1 MSVRQVF
8 WQWPPLMLLFFLL
21 FVVLASPSKADEI
34 QILLSLKSHLKESNT
49 GVFISWTEG
58 NYVCD
63 FTGIVCNSNG
73 LVSEINLPQQN
84 LVGVV
89 PFDSICGLQS
99 LEKIDLGGNSLYGG
113 ITAGLKNCTRL
124 QVLNLGLNSFSGEV
138 PELSSLH
145 NLNFLNLNNSGV
157 SGTFPWKSVQN
168 LTSLAFL
175 SLGDNPFDS
184 TPFPVE
190 VLKLEKLYWL
200 YLTNCSMRGEIPD
213 GIQNL
218 TLLENL
224 ELSDNQMSGEI
235 PSAIGK
241 LKKLRQLELY
251 NNSFTGKL
259 PVGLRNL
266 TSLKNFD
273 VSQNRLEGDL
283 SELRFLN
290 QLKSL
295 HLFENHF
302 SGEIPVEFG
311 DFKNLIELS
320 LYRNQI
326 TGSLPQKIGSWTGFE
341 YIDVSENFLT
351 GTIPPDMCKNGMMTD
366 LLVLQN
372 KLTGTIPESYANC
385 KSLNRLRVN
394 NNSLSGSVPP
404 GIWGLPNLSV
414 MDLSMNQFEGP
425 VTGDIAGT
433 LVLLISLACYLFV
446 KLKQNIPE
454 NSLKKNSWDMKS
466 FRVLCF
472 SEKEIIDAV
481 KPENLIGK
489 GGSGNVYKVVLNN
502 GKELAVKHIWPSNSI
517 DRKNCRTSSAM
528 LTNRTFR
535 SSEYVAEVATLSAV
549 RHVNVVKL
557 KMKSKETLLDVVDST
572 ISEASKEDALKILT
586 IAMHCTTKI
595 PALRPSMRM
604 VVQMLEEAAP
614 LDLAAKGFG
623 SKFFTSNTCS
633 SSPVLPLISSP
644 SFSSSLQFHHNFTLS
659 GLFLSLSVEFCKCS
673 TGGLLIFSSGIGRKN
688 LVIHAQNIGYNSEP
702 SLIDVMES
710 EKELPQVNKNLYP
723 HIEPYSSGFLKVSDI
738 HTIYWEQSGNPNG
751 HPVVFL
757 HGGPGG
763 GTAPSNRRFFDPEF
777 YRIVLFDQRGA
788 GKSTPHACLVE
799 NTTWDLIS
807 DIEKLR
813 QHLEIP
819 EWQVFGGSWGST
831 LSLAYS
837 QSHPDKVTGMVLR
850 GIFLLRKKEIDWFYE
865 GGAAAIYPDGT
876 PHTIL
881 WYFWMIVV
889 NPGYVASCF
898 TLYLDFGCKKA
909 LELWTVLPCTAW
921 EPFRDLIPENER
933 GSFVDAYS
941 KRLNCD
947 DKEIQSLV
955 DALSKQEAQLV
966 ENYAVILPLVLKA
979 KVKTRVMETSQDL
992 SFKFAA
998 ARAWTKWEMMT
1009 AHLLPNEDNIKK
1021 GDDDYFFIEEDKRK
1035 VSKANAAFARIENH
1049 YFVNKG
1055 FFPSDSFLLDNVDKI
1070 RHINTTIVQ
1079 GRYDVCCPMMSAWDL
1094 HKAWPEAELKVVPDA
1109 GHSANE
1115 PGIAA
1120 ELVAANENLKNIIK
1134 NGQ

>member
-49 GVFISWTEG
+49 GVFSSWTEG
-58 NYVCD
+58 NSVCN

-73 LVSEINLPQQN
+73 LVSKINLPQQN

-124 QVLNLGLNSFSGEV
+124 QVLDLGLNSFSGEV

-157 SGTFPWKSVQN
+157 SGTFPWKAVQN

-184 TPFPVE
+184 IPFPVE

-235 PSAIGK
+235 PSGIGK

-290 QLKSL
+290 QLESL
-295 HLFENHF
+295 HLFENQF

-425 VTGDIAGT
+425 VTGDIGNAKSLGLLTLSYNRFSGELPPRISQASSLVTIFLDSNQFSGQIPSEICKLKKLVPEALNIKAFSEGFNGNPGLCSQNDDNFRPCSSDSGTSHHLRTFLWCFIAGT

-466 FRVLCF
+466 FRVLSF

-528 LTNRTFR
+528 LTNRTFQ

-557 KMKSKETLLDVVDST
+557 YCSITSEDSNLLVYEYLPNGSLWDRLHTKMKSKETLLDVVDST

-614 LDLAAKGFG
+614 CMLTD
-623 SKFFTSNTCS
+623 
-633 SSPVLPLISSP
+633 
-644 SFSSSLQFHHNFTLS
+644 
-659 GLFLSLSVEFCKCS
+659 
-673 TGGLLIFSSGIGRKN
+673 
-688 LVIHAQNIGYNSEP
+688 
-702 SLIDVMES
+702 
-710 EKELPQVNKNLYP
+710 
-723 HIEPYSSGFLKVSDI
+723 
-738 HTIYWEQSGNPNG
+738 
-751 HPVVFL
+751 
-757 HGGPGG
+757 
-763 GTAPSNRRFFDPEF
+763 
-777 YRIVLFDQRGA
+777 
-788 GKSTPHACLVE
+788 
-799 NTTWDLIS
+799 
-807 DIEKLR
+807 
-813 QHLEIP
+813 
-819 EWQVFGGSWGST
+819 
-831 LSLAYS
+831 
-837 QSHPDKVTGMVLR
+837 
-850 GIFLLRKKEIDWFYE
+850 
-865 GGAAAIYPDGT
+865 
-876 PHTIL
+876 
-881 WYFWMIVV
+881 IVV
-889 NPGYVASCF
+889 
-898 TLYLDFGCKKA
+898 
-909 LELWTVLPCTAW
+909 
-921 EPFRDLIPENER
+921 
-933 GSFVDAYS
+933 
-941 KRLNCD
+941 
-947 DKEIQSLV
+947 DKEWTW
-955 DALSKQEAQLV
+955 
-966 ENYAVILPLVLKA
+966 LP
-979 KVKTRVMETSQDL
+979 KVGV
-992 SFKFAA
+992 
-998 ARAWTKWEMMT
+998 
-1009 AHLLPNEDNIKK
+1009 P
-1021 GDDDYFFIEEDKRK
+1021 
-1035 VSKANAAFARIENH
+1035 
-1049 YFVNKG
+1049 
-1055 FFPSDSFLLDNVDKI
+1055 
-1070 RHINTTIVQ
+1070 RH
-1079 GRYDVCCPMMSAWDL
+1079 
-1094 HKAWPEAELKVVPDA
+1094 
-1109 GHSANE
+1109 
-1115 PGIAA
+1115 
-1120 ELVAANENLKNIIK
+1120 
-1134 NGQ
+1134 